1 AEDQPDFGNTADA
14 VVALAAQGGA
24 ERAAKPLKWLEEN
37 SAGWAKQSGPAAYAQ
52 LIFAALATGSE
63 PRDFGGT
70 DLVER
75 LNATG
80 PAPQAAGKD
89 ESKQDDAADKA
100 DAGDDDNGMWWVIGA
115 LFVGGIGI
123 GFLLSGRKKG
133 RQA

>member
-1 AEDQPDFGNTADA
+1 M
-14 VVALAAQGGA
+14 
-24 ERAAKPLKWLEEN
+24 
-37 SAGWAKQSGPAAYAQ
+37 
-52 LIFAALATGSE
+52 IFAALATGTD

-70 DLVER
+70 DLVEQ

-80 PAPQAAGKD
+80 PAPQPPA
-89 ESKQDDAADKA
+89 SKQDEAADKA
-100 DAGDDDNGMWWVIGA
+100 DAGDDDNAMWWVIGA